1 MTEPSAVAAPA
12 APKQASFWEDLI
24 DIFFSPAAVFRRNE
38 YKSVWPPLLFVAIA
52 IGVIFFFT
60 FNTLEPI
67 FDAEFTKATAQTL
80 KQNPQISQ
88 DALAKMKSVNEGVVR
103 YGISVL
109 MLITMVVLGA
119 VSWIVG
125 KMVGSAQ
132 SFHSA
137 LVVAAWSYMPRVLDS
152 VIAGVQG
159 LLMDPANLTSR
170 LSISLGP
177 ARFMAPD
184 TPNPIVYQLLGR
196 LDLITIW
203 VTILLAVGLH
213 ITGKVSKGR
222 AATFGVLMWLLG
234 ALPVLRQAYMSM

>member
-12 APKQASFWEDLI
+12 APKQASFWEDLV

-38 YKSVWPPLLFVAIA
+38 NKSLLPPLLFVAIA

-67 FDAEFTKATAQTL
+67 FDAEFTKGTAQAL
-80 KQNPQISQ
+80 KANPQINQ
-88 DALAKMKSVNEGVVR
+88 EALAKMKGVQENIAR
-103 YGISVL
+103 YAVGVIMLVTVL
-109 MLITMVVLGA
+109 VVGSL
-119 VSWIVG
+119 SWIVG
-125 KMVGSAQ
+125 KLVGSAQ
-132 SFHSA
+132 TYHAA

-152 VIAGVQG
+152 VAGGVQG

-170 LSISLGP
+170 LAISLGP
-177 ARFMAPD
+177 ARFLAPD

-203 VTILLAVGLH
+203 VTILLSVGLYV
-213 ITGKVSKGR
+213 TGKVSKGR
-222 AATFGVLMWLLG
+222 AATFGVL
-234 ALPVLRQAYMSM
+234 